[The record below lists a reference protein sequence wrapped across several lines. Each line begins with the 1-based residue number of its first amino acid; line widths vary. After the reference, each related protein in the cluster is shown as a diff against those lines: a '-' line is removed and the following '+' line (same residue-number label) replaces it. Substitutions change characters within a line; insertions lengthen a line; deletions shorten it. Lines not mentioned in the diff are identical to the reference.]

1 MPYINSS
8 NKVNTIE
15 IPLLTPYL
23 FQMKDKSKI

>member
-15 IPLLTPYL
+15 IPLLAPSL
-23 FQMKDKSKI
+23 FQMKDKSEV